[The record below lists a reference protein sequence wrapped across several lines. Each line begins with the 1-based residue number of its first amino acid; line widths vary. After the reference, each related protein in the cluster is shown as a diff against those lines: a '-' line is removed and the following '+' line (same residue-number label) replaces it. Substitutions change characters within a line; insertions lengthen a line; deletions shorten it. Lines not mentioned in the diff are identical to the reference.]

1 MPVRAGQRF
10 ATPASPALSLPPEE
24 RDRRVVPVGAVGERI
39 LGPDGRAVEGA
50 RVTLQASDGRHPQTT
65 EINTQGRFWFS
76 MLPAG
81 LYDVRAY
88 SQSRSSE
95 WRKKVLVEVGRQT
108 TITLRLSPKK

>member
-1 MPVRAGQRF
+1 
-10 ATPASPALSLPPEE
+10 
-24 RDRRVVPVGAVGERI
+24 
-39 LGPDGRAVEGA
+39 
-50 RVTLQASDGRHPQTT
+50 
-65 EINTQGRFWFS
+65 